1 MTDQPDEQPSEE
13 PQQVRSNH
21 IGALVPAHVARGV
34 FSTGIAILQG
44 SHEFIIDF
52 LLQMQHPQQVAA
64 RLILPPPVVGQFIQ
78 ALRENIAKHEARFG
92 PIRVVESTVP
102 WESPRSSPTPAT
114 TEVSGSAASDGESPE
129 ATGSFEQS
137 RPSAEDLYDQLR
149 LPEDVMSGCYA
160 NAVMIG
166 HTANEFSFDFI
177 TTFYP
182 RSAVVQRVF
191 LSAAN
196 VPRLLDSLTGSF
208 EQFQQRLRNP
218 PPPGEGPGSSPP
230 GRPEDN

>member
-1 MTDQPDEQPSEE
+1 MTDQPDEPSPQE
-13 PQQVRSNH
+13 PQQVRSQH
-21 IGALVPAHVARGV
+21 IGALVPPHVARGV

-44 SHEFIIDF
+44 SHEFIVDF
-52 LLQMQHPQQVAA
+52 LLQMQHPQQVSA
-64 RLILPPPVVGQFIQ
+64 RVILPPPVVGQFIQ

-92 PIRVVESTVP
+92 PIRVPELP
-102 WESPRSSPTPAT
+102 PDMPRPDADEPSSKQIADGS
-114 TEVSGSAASDGESPE
+114 SGPVNEGPMAG
-129 ATGSFEQS
+129 TS
-137 RPSAEDLYDQLR
+137 RPTAEDLYDQLR

-166 HTANEFSFDFI
+166 HTAYEFSFDFI

-191 LSAAN
+191 LSAPN

-208 EQFQQRLRNP
+208 EQFQQRMKNQ
-218 PPPGEGPGSSPP
+218 PPGDGPRPSPP
-230 GRPEDN
+230 GRPENN